1 MNIEIVGKQVFV
13 DDILATRKR
22 LEKSSHCREIFYTDK
37 YVIKVS
43 FQDMAYAGDFSQTER
58 EFSLYKEID
67 KQDKVFFAK
76 PIYLSKKRYFGVYER
91 IFPTKHYRT
100 EEVREKLQK
109 LCRKYKVFDVIGR
122 NDNWVMIGKDLPKIL
137 DYGV

>member
-1 MNIEIVGKQVFV
+1 MNVEIVGKQVFV
-13 DDILATRKR
+13 DGSLATRKR

-43 FQDMAYAGDFSQTER
+43 FPNMPYFGDFSQTER
-58 EFSLYKEID
+58 EFSLWKKID
-67 KQDKVFFAK
+67 KNDKLFFAR
-76 PIYLSKKRYFGVYER
+76 PIYLSRRRFFGVYER

-122 NDNWVMIGKDLPKIL
+122 NDNWVMVGKDTPKIL